1 MRKNAGDDLYTIFS
15 KEIMTWLVSG
25 EKLCKFESSLTLGVP
40 NETEK
45 FRPHL

>member
-15 KEIMTWLVSG
+15 KEIMIWFVSG

-40 NETEK
+40 NDTEK
-45 FRPHL
+45 FRHHL